1 MMKQAIRTLVVK
13 LGDKAAK
20 HMVNKASLAF
30 CYQPK
35 EPEAA
40 RRKFLGTENK
50 NLGGNVHGKEQK
62 IISTRTGIC
71 NGSVDI

>member
-20 HMVNKASLAF
+20 HMVNTASLAF

-40 RRKFLGTENK
+40 RRKFLGTK
-50 NLGGNVHGKEQK
+50 K
-62 IISTRTGIC
+62 
-71 NGSVDI
+71 

>member
-40 RRKFLGTENK
+40 RRKFLDTK
-50 NLGGNVHGKEQK
+50 K
-62 IISTRTGIC
+62 
-71 NGSVDI
+71 